1 MFPQRLVYLHKNR
14 PKFSKSRFRKNN
26 MWRHWETLETSIRKV
41 LHISETANGRTDN
54 IMAKWKRTNND
65 LSNTTQKTKDRATR
79 TPLKTG
85 GELMCFG
92 KVSSSWST
100 TDTRRVTLVTN
111 LVIRHAWGKDRIV
124 NKESLLHAEMTKR
137 TYRHKH
143 HSL

>member
-1 MFPQRLVYLHKNR
+1 MV
-14 PKFSKSRFRKNN
+14 NN
-26 MWRHWETLETSIRKV
+26 ECRSIRNLRKPHYRSV
-41 LHISETANGRTDN
+41 ANDPVTLVTNLVIRHAWGKDRIINKESLLH
-54 IMAKWKRTNND
+54 AKWKRTNND

-111 LVIRHAWGKDRIV
+111 LVIRHAWGKDRII